1 MSLLQYTSKEM
12 FSSTELIRKSKNVF
26 DKLSKDEIEKAIILR
41 DGKPSFM
48 LLDFNKY
55 EDIMTEYLS
64 MKAELEN
71 KTTSKQVVESVKE
84 KPVEQKIEVKDEVKV
99 EETEDINIKV
109 DDIESVEEI
118 SDLDLQDALAKI
130 EELGNDISTEDREIP
145 QSNEKKVEIDSSQNI
160 KEFWD

>member
-26 DKLSKDEIEKAIILR
+26 DKLAKDEIEKAIILR

-55 EDIMTEYLS
+55 EEIMTEYLA

-71 KTTSKQVVESVKE
+71 KTTNRQVVEKVEE
-84 KPVEQKIEVKDEVKV
+84 KVIEQKIEVHEEVKV
-99 EETEDINIKV
+99 DEAEDINIEAN
-109 DDIESVEEI
+109 DIESVEEI

-130 EELGNDISTEDREIP
+130 EELGNEISAEDIPSQENTD
-145 QSNEKKVEIDSSQNI
+145 KKVEIDSSQNI